1 MSRKKLFILSFFI
14 MFLPGL
20 IGPSAGAQNNKVEY
34 ERVINGQTLTSVLKQ
49 LEDTYGTKI
58 VFSYDELS
66 PYKVKARVNA
76 QTIEEALKQVLAKLP
91 VTYSVNGKII
101 TVKATKTAAKP
112 TAATESQPTGNKV
125 KVAGRVVDDRGEAIP
140 GATIKL
146 LENGSV
152 GTITDVDGRFII
164 ELPKGKGETLEVSF
178 LGMENTTYY
187 VNGRKDISNVTITLS
202 EDKKTL
208 DEVVVIG
215 YGTAKAK
222 DLTGSVSRISEK
234 EIENA
239 PMTANIAGML
249 QGRAAGVNVMVANA
263 SPTSPISVVIRGQS
277 SISGDGQPL
286 WVIDGVPQYSTGISG
301 DVSNT
306 LYNLNLTDVQSVDI
320 LKDAS
325 ATAIYGSRA
334 ANGVVIVTTK
344 SGSEGMRPVVEFN
357 ARYGWQSIDANK
369 MRTLTSEQYVAYSK
383 QANLLEAFRNGALTY
398 FNKKYMDNAK
408 FNLIGT
414 SQWDMSDIDDIW
426 LPNSYY
432 DGHDDYWDMM
442 TQSAAVQ
449 NYSASIRGGAAKTSY
464 YASISYRDQDGV
476 VKGSN
481 SRTIGARFNF
491 ESLVSDKIKFGM
503 NMDASSRNAN
513 NKDAMIGK
521 IIGMRPDY
529 PAYNED
535 GTINTIDLYTKN
547 PLVELLDKNE
557 SVSRNINA
565 AGFLEYNFYKFLK
578 FRSTLNAQY
587 QNVKYDQFA
596 RAYYEGSVN
605 SGKQKD
611 SQSYTIVWD
620 NLLTFYKT
628 MGRHDVTAMLGHS
641 VERTSYDYMEANG
654 SNYPDDDILVN
665 LGSAATRGAINS
677 NKQSSSLVSLFAR
690 VQYKYNNRYLFT
702 GTFRTDGSSR
712 FGKDNRWG
720 YFPSAALAWILT
732 EEDFMKPLK
741 DIVSYIKIRASYG
754 LTGSQNLSYYS
765 FTGYMGSNRY
775 NGQPGMYP
783 SSLGNNT
790 LQWESQSQTDIA
802 VDYGFIDD
810 RIRGSLGWY
819 RKYVDN
825 LISNKPVPVSSGF
838 TSTSQNIGAISN
850 TGVEFDITAEI
861 IRRRDLKW
869 EVNFNAAHNSG
880 KLEKLNGVDTFLG
893 GTGTYTYKLE
903 EGGKLGTFWG
913 YVDAGRFYDNDE
925 EVWALK
931 PVDPATGKAANYYR
945 ATSFAEGAGDIYI
958 VDLDGDGKIT
968 TDDRTIIGDS
978 NPDVFGGF
986 GTTAYWKGLMV
997 NLSFSYTLGGKR
1009 YWAREAS
1016 TFGGTNSYNSLDIVM
1031 DSWTMKGEEASY
1043 PVVTHYGMGQNGVFT
1058 NRWLH
1063 DASYLRLSSLNISY
1077 KLPAEWFR
1085 KSVIKGVDLTFQAT
1099 NLFTVTKYP
1108 GMDPQGNFSTS
1119 TSALYGFGTDNST
1132 YPSARTYNL
1141 GVRFTIK

>member
-1 MSRKKLFILSFFI
+1 MSKRTLLICSFFT
-14 MFLPGL
+14 MLLPASFQSGTY
-20 IGPSAGAQNNKVEY
+20 AQSNKAKY
-34 ERVINGQTLTSVLKQ
+34 EKVTNGKPLTDVLKQ
-49 LEDTYGTKI
+49 LEEQFSKRI
-58 VFSYDELS
+58 IFSYEELKN
-66 PYKVKARVNA
+66 YKVKTDIKASTV
-76 QTIEEALKQVLAKLP
+76 EEALRQALGGLP
-91 VTYSVNGKII
+91 VSYEVKGKYV
-101 TVKATKTAAKP
+101 TVKANRQKVTASSNP
-112 TAATESQPTGNKV
+112 RPSNTV
-125 KVAGRVVDDRGEAIP
+125 RVAGRVVDEQGDGIP
-140 GATIKL
+140 AATIKL
-146 LENGSV
+146 DSDGNV
-152 GTITDVDGRFII
+152 GTLTNMSGHFSLNL
-164 ELPKGKGETLEVSF
+164 EKGKGETLVVSF
-178 LGMENTTYY
+178 LGMEEESYY
-187 VNGRKDISNVTITLS
+187 VNGRKDLNDITIVMK
-202 EDKKTL
+202 EDRKAL

-222 DLTGSVSRISEK
+222 DLTGSVSRLSEK
-234 EIENA
+234 EIETA
-239 PMTANIAGML
+239 PMTSNIAGML
-249 QGRAAGVNVMVANA
+249 QGRAAGVNVMIANA
-263 SPTSPISVVIRGQS
+263 SPTSPVSVVIRGQS

-286 WVIDGVPQYSTGISG
+286 WVIDGVPQYSSGISG

-306 LYNLNLTDVQSVDI
+306 LYNLNLNDVQSIDI

-344 SGSEGMRPVVEFN
+344 SGAEGMKPVVEFN
-357 ARYGWQSIDANK
+357 ARYGWQCIDANK
-369 MRTLTSEQYVAYSK
+369 MRTLTAEQYQAYSK
-383 QANLLEAFRNGALTY
+383 RANVLEAFRNGSLTY
-398 FNKKYMDNAK
+398 FNKKYMDNTK
-408 FNLIGT
+408 FNQIGT

-426 LPNSYY
+426 LPNAYY

-442 TQSAAVQ
+442 TQDAAVQ
-449 NYSASIRGGAAKTSY
+449 DYSASIRGGASKTSY
-464 YASISYRDQDGV
+464 YASISYRDQDGI

-491 ESLVSDKIKFGM
+491 ESLVSDKLKFGM
-503 NMDASSRNAN
+503 NMDASSRNAS

-535 GTINTIDLYTKN
+535 GTINTIDMYVKN

-587 QNVKYDQFA
+587 QNVKYDQFT
-596 RAYYEGSVN
+596 RAYYEGSTN

-628 MGRHDVTAMLGHS
+628 MGRHDMTAMLGHS

-712 FGKDNRWG
+712 FGKDHRWG
-720 YFPSAALAWILT
+720 YFPSAAVAWIVT
-732 EEDFMKPLK
+732 EEEFMKPVK
-741 DIVSYIKIRASYG
+741 DIVSYLKLRVSHG
-754 LTGSQNLSYYS
+754 LTGSQNLGYYS

-790 LQWESQSQTDIA
+790 LQWESQAQTDIA
-802 VDYGFIDD
+802 VDYGFFDD

-838 TSTSQNIGAISN
+838 SSTSQNIGAISN

-861 IRRRDLKW
+861 IRQRDLKW
-869 EVNFNAAHNSG
+869 ELNFNTAHNRG
-880 KLEKLNGVDTFLG
+880 TLEKLNGVDTFLG

-931 PVDPATGKAANYYR
+931 PIDPATGKAANYYR
-945 ATSFAEGAGDIYI
+945 ANSFAEGAGDIYI

-978 NPDVFGGF
+978 NPDLFGGF
-986 GTTAYWKGLMV
+986 GSTLYWKGLMV
-997 NLSFSYTLGGKR
+997 NLTFSYALGGVR

-1031 DSWTMKGEEASY
+1031 DSWTMKGPEASY

-1077 KLPAEWFR
+1077 KLPTEWFR
-1085 KSVIKGVDLTFQAT
+1085 KSVIKGIALTFQAT

-1132 YPSARTYNL
+1132 YPSARTYNFGL
-1141 GVRFTIK
+1141 RFTIK